1 MKRILLLALSAILTV
16 VPVVAGNNI
25 VPVMPVVSNSL
36 DLPSNVTKTL
46 LNKVTTMAVES
57 GFGALS
63 SPVVLTAT
71 VTVLDKTITATA
83 PPMFATELEVFFY
96 VADVDAEVVL
106 AEKSVIV
113 KGVDRSEAKAIASAV
128 KKINPR
134 TPEMRLFTERAR
146 EKVIEYYAQRI
157 PVIIKKA
164 RILAERKEYADALL
178 LLSGVPDGIEQWNEV
193 ADLSSEIYIKMVDLE
208 ADELLHKADVALA
221 KNDYNAA
228 LGYISRISPQ
238 STRLGVAK
246 KMVADVKAEN
256 DYVSSLQEQI
266 TSLTAEKTKLEA
278 EKSKANQELGE
289 YQAQQ
294 RQVIRQ
300 YVSQQQEVIERNNAS
315 VEKKLTKWL
324 LGKMDI

>member
-1 MKRILLLALSAILTV
+1 MKRILLLALSVILTF
-16 VPVVAGNNI
+16 VPVVADNNI

-71 VTVLDKTITATA
+71 VTVLDKTVTATA
-83 PPMFATELEVFFY
+83 PPMFAMELEVFFY

-113 KGVDRSEAKAIASAV
+113 KGVDRSEEKAIASAV

-157 PVIIKKA
+157 PVILKKA
-164 RILAERKEYADALL
+164 RGLAERKEYADALL
-178 LLSGVPDGIEQWNEV
+178 LLTSVPEGLEQWNEV

-238 STRLGVAK
+238 STRLGAAK
-246 KMVADVKAEN
+246 KMVADVKAEG
-256 DYVSSLQEQI
+256 DYVASLQAQI
-266 TSLTAEKTKLEA
+266 ASLTAEKVALQEDNA
-278 EKSKANQELGE
+278 KAH
-289 YQAQQ
+289 QA
-294 RQVIRQ
+294 VKT
-300 YVSQQQEVIERNNAS
+300 YTAQQQEVIERNNTS

-324 LGKMDI
+324 LGKMNI